1 MSPTRPGRT
10 PYWPDRSAL
19 RRRRNARRT
28 FRVLAVLVLVLPWFG
43 YQHVR
48 DWLRPAAD
56 ANQAMTEAGP
66 PEPPP
71 PGRASRPA
79 QAGATDA
86 PAGLDAI
93 DRDARAGDGAAAVAR
108 LADLGA
114 EVHRQVLLAD
124 RGSAIRRE
132 AARRDL
138 GEIPGVRAAGWVDRM
153 TVLLLTS
160 SPGAGHATVAE
171 ACRRLATHGDVAG
184 LAVRVQ
190 EVAGEQPSSAA
201 LLGECQS
208 GAGASAAD
216 ASPHAFPGTSL
227 RAAAQTGALAED
239 EDPEAADARRRRAE
253 ESLRIL
259 SETTPELP
267 APPQPRA
274 DP

>member
-1 MSPTRPGRT
+1 GRLPGGAPGARARRAGAGRRGRQRRHLCRPVPPRAAARAAGAAGHRRPAAAGGAAGGAAGAGRDVSPTRPGRT

-93 DRDARAGDGAAAVAR
+93 DRDAR
-108 LADLGA
+108 
-114 EVHRQVLLAD
+114 
-124 RGSAIRRE
+124 
-132 AARRDL
+132 
-138 GEIPGVRAAGWVDRM
+138 
-153 TVLLLTS
+153 
-160 SPGAGHATVAE
+160 
-171 ACRRLATHGDVAG
+171 
-184 LAVRVQ
+184 
-190 EVAGEQPSSAA
+190 
-201 LLGECQS
+201 
-208 GAGASAAD
+208 
-216 ASPHAFPGTSL
+216 
-227 RAAAQTGALAED
+227 
-239 EDPEAADARRRRAE
+239 
-253 ESLRIL
+253 
-259 SETTPELP
+259 
-267 APPQPRA
+267 
-274 DP
+274 